1 MTLEQIF
8 YWFCKKEKVFTL
20 VKQLVNIRISYWNK
34 YKSKTDEPWN
44 PSTYFYN
51 ILSRGNDNFIA
62 TLLGF
67 WGSYSLYQQYP
78 VFRNVCRRW
87 NYFVKH
93 NIFLK
98 DDCLKIGDKINY
110 STYWNKEHGKIV
122 SIVNP
127 FIVNTN
133 ERNNVKIYSIYKVNN
148 ETPNISWYIKRNRET
163 YGLD

>member
-34 YKSKTDEPWN
+34 
-44 PSTYFYN
+44 
-51 ILSRGNDNFIA
+51 
-62 TLLGF
+62 
-67 WGSYSLYQQYP
+67 
-78 VFRNVCRRW
+78 
-87 NYFVKH
+87 
-93 NIFLK
+93 
-98 DDCLKIGDKINY
+98 
-110 STYWNKEHGKIV
+110 EHGKII